1 MPLVPVKKIDDRG
14 TVYDIEVAMDEQV
27 TEEGTKPVKGSGI
40 YDFVNSSVATN
51 TANFVGT
58 YDSLEALEEHIDYPE
73 PLTNNDY
80 GFVVGTD
87 AAGNTIY
94 SRYKYNSENEEWMFE
109 YNLNNSSFT
118 ANQWETINSGLTSTD
133 KQQIATNTND
143 IATLK
148 VNAKDYAKQ
157 AALALPYDS
166 TQTYVTG
173 DLVTLDGYLYRCD
186 PTGTPMIIG
195 NNLFDSVTVKEG
207 PKYVDGKITL
217 DDYSGWAN
225 QTQVGWY
232 SGTVAITSGKTYK
245 LTLPFSTYLIN
256 GTPIVSVIVS
266 STSAVNPTVRL
277 QHNAQGEINFTA
289 NDNYICISVETANEN
304 RVELYETAGNVLW
317 KKVTVDTLLDEK
329 ANSADLATVATSGD
343 YNDLLNKPTIPV
355 VTDRLKSIAAA
366 ENYDPSKTY
375 TEGEYMTYDG
385 ELYKCDP
392 NGSGIPSENLF
403 NPTTAKTGTGY
414 QNNKGYFNTNGTSV
428 GNSNFY
434 ITSNIPITAGGN
446 YRFKGYTGGNNANW
460 CAVTYFNAYGSVLGG
475 TIYGVDVGEVTLN
488 ITPPSG
494 TTYVRL
500 SVWKSTENTLEFT
513 ALGSSTFTK
522 TTITDELN
530 TKQDTLT
537 FDNTPTLNSNNP
549 VKSNGIA
556 VGLNEKYN
564 SADMV
569 PTTWEE
575 WNAMGDEKYTDHKL
589 YFIPGEDD
597 PQPYKIYGFHIDP
610 TESDPD
616 ACVSYLEDAIGMTPA
631 SMGATEFSYGTW
643 GNAFFM
649 PKPCMVKS
657 DGTVD
662 YYLDPN
668 DYTKKSDGTASDVA
682 NASYD
687 GNAMM
692 EWPLIYYKYEAG
704 LTAGEGYFYCS
715 NSQVDSSYHC
725 WCNYDCDGNIIPHF
739 YTAIYNGTGTT
750 KLRSLSGVTLNS
762 SSGCGDTTG
771 QQEVDRATAN
781 NTTTGKVEW
790 YTDVFS
796 DRMLING
803 LLILISKNLNCQASF
818 GNGLVTGSQSAKES
832 YVTGSLNDKGLFW
845 GDITNQNKGVKVFG
859 MENWWGCVYRRTA
872 GCVGLSNGTYAI
884 KQTWSTVDG
893 TTSTGYNSNGTGYI
907 NAGTRPGN
915 SGQYIKQCTYGND
928 CYLPSVTTGA
938 SSTTYYCDYWYTNN
952 TALTYL
958 LLGGC
963 SSNSV
968 HAGFSYFNL
977 YDAFANAAWYIG
989 VCLSLKPLAKL

>member
-14 TVYDIEVAMDEQV
+14 TVYDIEVAMDDQV
-27 TEEGTKPVKGSGI
+27 TEEGIKPVKGSGI

-58 YDSLEALEEHIDYPE
+58 YDSLEALEEHADYQE

-157 AALALPYDS
+157 VALALPYDS

-195 NNLFDSVTVKEG
+195 NNLFDPVTVKEG
-207 PKYVDGKITL
+207 PKYVDDKIT
-217 DDYSGWAN
+217 YGGYGGWAN
-225 QTQVGWY
+225 QTQEGWY
-232 SGTVAITSGKTYK
+232 SGTVAITSGKKYK
-245 LTLPFSTYLIN
+245 LVLPFSTYLKSN
-256 GTPIVSVIVS
+256 QPIESVTIS
-266 STSAVNPTVRL
+266 SISAANPESRL

-289 NDNYICISVETANEN
+289 NAGYICISVEEVNEN
-304 RVELYETAGNVLW
+304 KVELYETAGNTLW

-329 ANSADLATVATSGD
+329 
-343 YNDLLNKPTIPV
+343 
-355 VTDRLKSIAAA
+355 
-366 ENYDPSKTY
+366 EN
-375 TEGEYMTYDG
+375 
-385 ELYKCDP
+385 
-392 NGSGIPSENLF
+392 
-403 NPTTAKTGTGY
+403 
-414 QNNKGYFNTNGTSV
+414 
-428 GNSNFY
+428 
-434 ITSNIPITAGGN
+434 
-446 YRFKGYTGGNNANW
+446 
-460 CAVTYFNAYGSVLGG
+460 
-475 TIYGVDVGEVTLN
+475 
-488 ITPPSG
+488 
-494 TTYVRL
+494 
-500 SVWKSTENTLEFT
+500 
-513 ALGSSTFTK
+513 
-522 TTITDELN
+522 
-530 TKQDTLT
+530 TLT
-537 FDNTPTLNSNNP
+537 FDDTPTLNSNNP

-564 SADMV
+564 TADMV

-597 PQPYKIYGFHIDP
+597 PQPYKVYGFHIDP

-668 DYTKKSDGTASDVA
+668 DYTKKEDGTASDVA

-704 LTAGEGYFYCS
+704 LTDGEGYFYCS
-715 NSQVDSSYHC
+715 NYKIDNSYHC

-750 KLRSLSGVTLNS
+750 KLRSISGVTLNS
-762 SSGCGDTTG
+762 SSGCGGTTG
-771 QQEVDRATAN
+771 QQEIDRATAN

-790 YTDVFS
+790 YTGVFS

-803 LLILISKNLNCQASF
+803 LLILISKNLNCQAAF
-818 GNGLVTGSQSAKES
+818 GNGLVTGSQSAIES

-859 MENWWGCVYRRTA
+859 MENWWGCVWHRTA

-907 NAGTRPGN
+907 NAGTRPDN

-952 TALTYL
+952 SSLTYL
-958 LLGGC
+958 LVGG
-963 SSNSV
+963 NSYYGV
-968 HAGFSYFNL
+968 YAGFSYFAL
-977 YDAFANAAWYIG
+977 DSAFAAAYWAIG
-989 VCLSLKPLAKL
+989 VCLSLKPLANPSRL

>member
-14 TVYDIEVAMDEQV
+14 TVYDIEVAMDDQV

-58 YDSLEALEEHIDYPE
+58 YDSLEALEEHSDYQE

-157 AALALPYDS
+157 VALALPYDS

-195 NNLFDSVTVKEG
+195 NNLFDPVTVKEG
-207 PKYVDGKITL
+207 PKYVDNKIT
-217 DDYSGWAN
+217 YGGYAGWAN
-225 QTQVGWY
+225 QTQEGWY
-232 SGTVAITSGKTYK
+232 SGTVVITSGKKYK
-245 LTLPFSTYLIN
+245 LILPFSTYLKN
-256 GTPIVSVIVS
+256 NQPIESVTIS
-266 STSAVNPTVRL
+266 SISAANPESRL

-289 NDNYICISVETANEN
+289 NAGYICISVEKVNEN
-304 RVELYETAGNVLW
+304 RVELYETAGNTLW

-329 ANSADLATVATSGD
+329 
-343 YNDLLNKPTIPV
+343 
-355 VTDRLKSIAAA
+355 
-366 ENYDPSKTY
+366 EN
-375 TEGEYMTYDG
+375 
-385 ELYKCDP
+385 
-392 NGSGIPSENLF
+392 
-403 NPTTAKTGTGY
+403 
-414 QNNKGYFNTNGTSV
+414 
-428 GNSNFY
+428 
-434 ITSNIPITAGGN
+434 
-446 YRFKGYTGGNNANW
+446 
-460 CAVTYFNAYGSVLGG
+460 
-475 TIYGVDVGEVTLN
+475 
-488 ITPPSG
+488 
-494 TTYVRL
+494 
-500 SVWKSTENTLEFT
+500 
-513 ALGSSTFTK
+513 
-522 TTITDELN
+522 
-530 TKQDTLT
+530 TLT
-537 FDNTPTLNSNNP
+537 FDDTPTLNSNNP

-556 VGLNEKYN
+556 VGLNGKYN

-569 PTTWEE
+569 PTTWDE
-575 WNAMGDEKYTDHKL
+575 WNAMGDEKYSDGKL

-597 PQPYKIYGFHIDP
+597 PQPYKVYGFHIDP

-616 ACVSYLEDAIGMTPA
+616 ACVAYLEDAVGMTPA

-668 DYTKKSDGTASDVA
+668 DYTKKEDGTASDVA

-692 EWPLIYYKYEAG
+692 EWSLIYYKYEAG
-704 LTAGEGYFYCS
+704 LTDGEGYFYCS
-715 NSQVDSSYHC
+715 NYKIDNSYHC

-739 YTAIYNGTGTT
+739 YTAIYNGIGTT
-750 KLRSLSGVTLNS
+750 KLRSISGVTLNS
-762 SSGCGDTTG
+762 SSGCGGTTG

-803 LLILISKNLNCQASF
+803 LLILISKNLNCQAAF
-818 GNGLVTGSQSAKES
+818 GNGLVIGSQSAKES

-859 MENWWGCVYRRTA
+859 MENWWGCVYHRTA
-872 GCVGLSNGTYAI
+872 GCVGLSNGTYVI

-893 TTSTGYNSNGTGYI
+893 TTSTGYNSDGTGYI
-907 NAGTRPGN
+907 NVGTRPGN
-915 SGQYIKQCTYGND
+915 SSQYIKQCTYGND

-958 LLGGC
+958 LVGG
-963 SSNSV
+963 SSNDGV
-968 HAGFSYFNL
+968 HAGFSYFGLAN
-977 YDAFANAAWYIG
+977 AFAIASWNVGA
-989 VCLSLKPLAKL
+989 CLSLKPLANPSRL